1 MKHLALILSFIIFS
15 QSLSVCG
22 PSIAHNPKREII
34 SDCKVNFTDLKNS
47 KTHSCCSKIDKP
59 AQKEEKKDCCGDDCT
74 CFCCVKVFINSLD
87 CYKTSD
93 SDLSP
98 VAEKNISAIRV
109 HSFDFHPSISYPPQ
123 V

>member
-1 MKHLALILSFIIFS
+1 MKQLAFILSIIIFS

-22 PSIAHNPKREII
+22 PAI
-34 SDCKVNFTDLKNS
+34 SHSQKPVIHYDCKDNPADLKKD
-47 KTHSCCSKIDKP
+47 KTHSCCSNKDKESHN
-59 AQKEEKKDCCGDDCT
+59 EEKKDCCGDDCK
-74 CFCCVKVFINSLD
+74 CFCCIKVFINSLD
-87 CYKTSD
+87 YYKKSD

-98 VAEKNISAIRV
+98 VAEKNIPAIKV